1 MARQGRFTDWLV
13 YVLVRLAAMIFQI
26 FPIDWNLATA
36 RVMARVWSRVMPR
49 HRCRAIEH
57 LRLAYGSRLTDPEIE
72 RLATASMEQLT
83 MLAMETLFVTRL
95 VNEWTWP
102 RYVRLRH
109 IDRGL
114 RVLLRGRG
122 AILVTGHYGSWEIC
136 GFMLATLG
144 FPVVAVMRPLDNP
157 YLNRYL
163 MDVRARRGLRLL
175 YKKGASRS
183 ADDVLAS
190 GGTLAFIADQNAGR
204 KGLFV
209 DFFGVRASTY
219 KSIGL
224 LAIRHNVPVVVGYA
238 RRLSPRFEYEVGV
251 HRVIEPAEWAGRP
264 DELLWLTQEYTRG
277 IEEMVREHPEQYLWI
292 HRRWKSRPR
301 DERRGPTVEPQP
313 AAAAGAE
320 DDPDGEPVAGTE
332 GPATV

>member
-1 MARQGRFTDWLV
+1 MARQGRFRDWLV

-36 RVMARVWSRVMPR
+36 RVLARFWARVMPR
-49 HRCRAIEH
+49 HRRRAIEH
-57 LRLAYGSRLTDPEIE
+57 LRLAYGSSLTDAEIR
-72 RLATASMEQLT
+72 RLAIASMEQLT

-95 VNEWTWP
+95 LSEWTWP

-163 MDVRARRGLRLL
+163 LDVRARRGLRLL

-190 GGTLAFIADQNAGR
+190 GGTLAFIADQNAGH

-224 LAIRHNVPVVVGYA
+224 LAIRHHVPVVVGYA
-238 RRLSPRFEYEVGV
+238 RRLSPRFQYEVGV
-251 HRVIEPAEWAGRP
+251 HRVIEPSEWAGRP
-264 DELLWLTQEYTRG
+264 DELLWLTQEFTRG

-301 DERRGPTVEPQP
+301 DERNGPAVQAATGKATGSPGQPDDDPSPGPEELPTV
-313 AAAAGAE
+313 
-320 DDPDGEPVAGTE
+320 
-332 GPATV
+332 